1 MCLFTSPFAAFLE
14 NFFELFKIMIQTNS
28 ISKTYRSGRG
38 TIQALSDVS
47 ISIPGG
53 ATLAVAGKSGSGK
66 TTLLNCIG
74 GLERPDNGNVNC
86 FGVDIHTL
94 SRRELSYFQRRNM
107 GFVFQFGNLLSYLT
121 VFENI
126 SFPLVLNNM
135 EKEKRVAELLEKI
148 GLPEVISAMPY
159 ELSGGETQRIA
170 FARAIAHSP
179 KMLLADE
186 PTANLDTET
195 GEILVKYMY
204 GICKEEGCAI
214 IISTHDQRLIN
225 LSDKTYTLLDGK
237 VIGE

>member
-1 MCLFTSPFAAFLE
+1 MV
-14 NFFELFKIMIQTNS
+14 IQTHHM
-28 ISKTYRSGRG
+28 SKSYRSGRG
-38 TIQALSDVS
+38 KVQALYDVS
-47 ISIPGG
+47 ISIQGG
-53 ATLAVAGKSGSGK
+53 ATLAVVGKSGSGK

-74 GLERPDNGNVNC
+74 GLEHPDKGSVNC
-86 FGVDIHTL
+86 FGVDIHSL
-94 SRRELSYFQRRNM
+94 SRKELSYFQRKNM

-135 EKEKRVAELLEKI
+135 EKEKRVVELLEKI
-148 GLPEVISAMPY
+148 GLPEVISAMPH

-195 GEILVKYMY
+195 GENLVKYMFDM
-204 GICKEEGCAI
+204 CKEEGCTI
-214 IISTHDQRLIN
+214 IISTHDQNLIK
-225 LSDKTYTLLDGK
+225 LSDRTFTLLDGK
-237 VIGE
+237 VIGEENAKRF

>member
-1 MCLFTSPFAAFLE
+1 M
-14 NFFELFKIMIQTNS
+14 FEIMIQTHN
-28 ISKTYRSGRG
+28 ISKSYRSGRG
-38 TIQALSDVS
+38 TVQALSDVS
-47 ISIPGG
+47 FSVPRG
-53 ATLAVAGKSGSGK
+53 ATLAVVGKSGSGK

-74 GLERPDNGNVNC
+74 GLERPDNGSVNC

-94 SRRELSYFQRRNM
+94 SKKELSYFQRRNM

-135 EKEKRVAELLEKI
+135 EKEKRVTELLEKI

-195 GEILVKYMY
+195 GENLVKYMFSM
-204 GICKEEGCAI
+204 CKEEGCAI
-214 IISTHDQRLIN
+214 IISTHDQSLIK
-225 LSDKTYTLLDGK
+225 LSDKTFTLLDGK

>member
-1 MCLFTSPFAAFLE
+1 V
-14 NFFELFKIMIQTNS
+14 IQTHN
-28 ISKTYRSGRG
+28 ISKSYRSGRG
-38 TIQALSDVS
+38 NVQALSDVS
-47 ISIPGG
+47 ISVPRG
-53 ATLAVAGKSGSGK
+53 ATLAVLGKSGSGK

-74 GLERPDNGNVNC
+74 GLERPESGSVNC

-94 SRRELSYFQRRNM
+94 SIKELSYFQRRNM
-107 GFVFQFGNLLSYLT
+107 GFVFQFGNLLSYLN

-195 GEILVKYMY
+195 GENLVKYMFSM
-204 GICKEEGCAI
+204 CKEEGCAI
-214 IISTHDQRLIN
+214 IISTHDQSLIK
-225 LSDKTYTLLDGK
+225 LSDSTLTILDGK

>member
-1 MCLFTSPFAAFLE
+1 
-14 NFFELFKIMIQTNS
+14 MIQTHN
-28 ISKTYRSGRG
+28 ISKSYRSGRG
-38 TIQALSDVS
+38 KVQALSDVS
-47 ISIPGG
+47 ISIPRG
-53 ATLAVAGKSGSGK
+53 ATLAVLGKSGSGK

-74 GLERPDNGNVNC
+74 GLERPDSGSVNC

-94 SRRELSYFQRRNM
+94 SRKELSYFQRKNM

-148 GLPEVISAMPY
+148 GLPEVLSAMPH
-159 ELSGGETQRIA
+159 ELSGGETQRVA

-195 GEILVKYMY
+195 GENLVKYMFSM
-204 GICKEEGCAI
+204 CKEEGCAI
-214 IISTHDQRLIN
+214 IISTHDQSLIK
-225 LSDKTYTLLDGK
+225 LSDRTLTLLDGK

>member
-1 MCLFTSPFAAFLE
+1 
-14 NFFELFKIMIQTNS
+14 
-28 ISKTYRSGRG
+28 
-38 TIQALSDVS
+38 
-47 ISIPGG
+47 
-53 ATLAVAGKSGSGK
+53 
-66 TTLLNCIG
+66 
-74 GLERPDNGNVNC
+74 
-86 FGVDIHTL
+86 
-94 SRRELSYFQRRNM
+94 M

>member
-1 MCLFTSPFAAFLE
+1 
-14 NFFELFKIMIQTNS
+14 MIQTYN
-28 ISKTYRSGRG
+28 ISKSYRSGRG
-38 TIQALSDVS
+38 KVQALYDVS

-53 ATLAVAGKSGSGK
+53 TTLAIVGKSGSGK

-74 GLERPDNGNVNC
+74 GLELPDRGSVNC
-86 FGVDIHTL
+86 FGVEINTL
-94 SRRELSYFQRRNM
+94 SRKELSYFQRRNM

-135 EKEKRVAELLEKI
+135 EKEKRVAELLDKV
-148 GLPEVISAMPY
+148 GLPEIISAMPY

-195 GEILVKYMY
+195 GEKLIKYMFNV
-204 GICKEEGCAI
+204 CKEEGCAI
-214 IISTHDQRLIN
+214 IIATHDQSLIK
-225 LSDKTYTLLDGK
+225 LADRTLTLLDGK
-237 VIGE
+237 VTGE

>member
-1 MCLFTSPFAAFLE
+1 V
-14 NFFELFKIMIQTNS
+14 IQTQS
-28 ISKTYRSGRG
+28 ISKSYRSGRG
-38 TIQALSDVS
+38 KVQALFDVS

-53 ATLAVAGKSGSGK
+53 STLAVVGKSGSGK

-74 GLERPDNGNVNC
+74 GLERPDNGSVNC

-94 SRRELSYFQRRNM
+94 SGRELSYFQRKNM

-135 EKEKRVAELLEKI
+135 EKEKRVEELLEKI

-195 GEILVKYMY
+195 GENLVKYMFSM
-204 GICKEEGCAI
+204 CKEEGCAI
-214 IISTHDQRLIN
+214 IISTHDQSLIK
-225 LSDKTYTLLDGK
+225 LSDRTLTLLDGK
-237 VIGE
+237 AIGE

>member
-1 MCLFTSPFAAFLE
+1 
-14 NFFELFKIMIQTNS
+14 MIQTNS